1 LTAGLFVV
9 CNPTAGRGR
18 GGRLLDPLLQ
28 ALRRSGPVEAGV
40 SREPGDEARLAREAA
55 ERGFRRVVALGG
67 DGTWSNVAN
76 ALIASGRDVELGL
89 VPGGTGSDL
98 AKSLGVPGGDLEAA
112 AAIAAG
118 DRVRAI
124 DVGRIGERRFTNIA
138 GFGYDV
144 AVLEHSKTVPVLKG
158 SAVYIYSAL
167 RQLVSFRGF
176 SVEMEVDGGGWR
188 QRELLMLIVANAR
201 VFGGSFRIAP
211 GALLDDGL
219 LDVVCFG
226 NVSTAGRFRLMLRLL
241 RGTHLADEAVDHLRV
256 RSLGLRFPAPPRYEV
271 DGEWNQGESAEVAV
285 GVEPGRLRVL
295 AGE

>member
-1 LTAGLFVV
+1 VV

-18 GGRLLDPLLQ
+18 AGRLLDPLLA
-28 ALRRSGPVEAGV
+28 ALRRRGPAEAGL
-40 SREPGDEARLAREAA
+40 SRAPGDEGRLAREAA
-55 ERGFRRVVALGG
+55 ERGYRRVVALGG

-76 ALIASGRDVELGL
+76 ALIASGRDVELAL

-98 AKSLGVPGGDLEAA
+98 AKSLGVPGADLEGA

-118 DRVRAI
+118 ERVRAVDI
-124 DVGRIGERRFTNIA
+124 GRVADRRFANIA

-144 AVLEHSKTVPVLKG
+144 AVLEHSRRVPVLRG
-158 SAVYIYSAL
+158 SALYVWSAL

-176 SVEMEVDGGGWR
+176 PVELAVDGGPWQR
-188 QRELLMLIVANAR
+188 RELLMLIVANGR

-226 NVSTAGRFRLMLRLL
+226 NATPAGRVRLMVQLL
-241 RGTHLADEAVDHLRV
+241 RGTHLGAPGVDYLRV
-256 RSLGLRFPAPPRYEV
+256 RSLGLRFDSPPPYEV
-271 DGEWNQGESAEVAV
+271 DGEWCRADAAELSLE
-285 GVEPGRLRVL
+285 VEPGRLRVL